1 MTKAYDFLVFIG
13 RFQPLHRGH
22 LAVIEAG
29 LEQAEHMIVLCGFAH
44 QPRSIRNPWT
54 ASEREQMIRNAVRS
68 EEQDRLV
75 IAPLMDVTYNDQRWE
90 CSVQVMVNDIVA
102 EQHGEPGRQPKV
114 GLIGHCKNQSDYY
127 PNLFPQWG
135 QVTVPDFQDLS
146 STPVRRQYF
155 SDEGDTYIQ
164 TNEAK
169 EALPENVRQ
178 YLMDFRKSE
187 AFHMLHEEHHFV
199 EQYLKGWDAAPYEP
213 NFVTVD
219 AVVVQSGHVLMVER
233 KGPYGKGLLALPGG
247 FLDTGERIL
256 DACLR
261 ELREETCLQ
270 VPEAVLKGSIK
281 SSKVFDDPYRSARG
295 RTITHAFYIEL
306 AANKELPEV
315 TGGDDAKRAIWVPL
329 ADLDPE
335 QIFEDHYFVIQEMVA
350 L

>member
-1 MTKAYDFLVFIG
+1 
-13 RFQPLHRGH
+13 
-22 LAVIEAG
+22 
-29 LEQAEHMIVLCGFAH
+29 
-44 QPRSIRNPWT
+44 
-54 ASEREQMIRNAVRS
+54 
-68 EEQDRLV
+68 
-75 IAPLMDVTYNDQRWE
+75 
-90 CSVQVMVNDIVA
+90 
-102 EQHGEPGRQPKV
+102 
-114 GLIGHCKNQSDYY
+114 
-127 PNLFPQWG
+127 
-135 QVTVPDFQDLS
+135 
-146 STPVRRQYF
+146 
-155 SDEGDTYIQ
+155 
-164 TNEAK
+164 
-169 EALPENVRQ
+169 
-178 YLMDFRKSE
+178 
-187 AFHMLHEEHHFV
+187 MLHEEHHFV